1 MQPLRLVLAGLAATA
16 VAAPLVLTVPLTAA
30 SAAPGDPVAVRTGDT
45 PETTV
50 FPNDRFTVADPAQ
63 LTGKRV
69 AMPVP
74 ECTPDTRS
82 ICDTLEILNTTDGFD
97 LQPRFFI
104 PFTGDIDVATVT
116 PQSLYVEG
124 PAGRVGLQEL
134 TFDPGSDVLAA
145 RTREQL
151 PEQTLHTL
159 VITPFV
165 RDTTGRSIAAE
176 VRVPFTTMS
185 GTTELDRIRK
195 ALDDG
200 SAYTAAGIEAR
211 TADFD
216 QPNPGDEFPVE
227 GEITTVFPPPPAT
240 TENIFRDDQTT
251 TDPEQKTSSR
261 VPNAAL
267 TGVGCYAFG
276 SFESPQFARA
286 DSTIT
291 PTPTTQTPPVVGK
304 DRLGF
309 ALIVPAGPEP
319 AGGWPV
325 AVYGPGFTRSYFDLF
340 FTSDANAAAGIATL
354 ATNPLGHGFGPAS
367 TITVQGPGGATF
379 LSYGRGKDL
388 TGDGEIDSAEGSQPA
403 TSVALDAN
411 GEVASEEPSPNQ
423 VHGLR
428 GGLIQTVTDNMTL
441 VRAVEAGIEVPNCPV
456 GGNGGSAKLAT
467 EGVQYYG
474 LSFGGIYGTM
484 LMGTDPHVSSGL
496 LNVPGGPIVDI
507 ARLSGFR
514 DRLAATLR
522 TSKPTLLNG
531 GPGREGFTESWP
543 LPHDPPIT
551 DPVPGAME
559 IQRYLS
565 YATWY
570 GRPGGP
576 ETYAPLIRKD
586 PRNGEKNVVYQVAFG
601 DATVPNVTSG
611 NIIQAGDLF
620 DRVTYYRNDRTP
632 TRGTNP
638 HGFLASPALAGRQ
651 MAQAQLTAFLE
662 TGRMVDPDGGATV
675 FEVPIANLDNLQC
688 LHYPHPQTGQG
699 AFGAPGQGEFEGQ
712 NGPAASGEC
721 PRRPVDRPQA
731 RGTDAAGPPA
741 SVPAN
746 SRRDDDGNVH
756 ERSIDCVIFNEVAD
770 GTSATEYSPGV
781 EVNRA
786 QMARFV
792 ANLIERSGGE
802 LAADP
807 PDAFDDDNGNFH
819 EQPINQLAAAGIIE
833 GVDERTYAPDEVV
846 NRGQMAKFLVLAY
859 EFVSDR
865 SLTDAGDYFA
875 DDESSVQE
883 RNINKAAEA
892 GFTVG
897 RDGEYQAAAPV
908 RRDAMA
914 SFLARTLDLLVAEGT
929 AAAKQ

>member
-1 MQPLRLVLAGLAATA
+1 VLDVTMSLLRPALAGLLASAL
-16 VAAPLVLTVPLTAA
+16 AAPVVALAPPAA
-30 SAAPGDPVAVRTGDT
+30 AADPVAVRDGGT

-50 FPNDRFTVADPAQ
+50 FPNDRFTVPDAEQ
-63 LTGKRV
+63 LTGLRV
-69 AMPVP
+69 DLPVP
-74 ECTPDTRS
+74 DCTEDTRS
-82 ICDTLEILNTTDGFD
+82 ICEALEVLNTTDGFD

-104 PFTGDIDVATVT
+104 PFTGDIDVTTVT
-116 PQSLYVEG
+116 PQTAYVEG

-134 TFDPGSDVLAA
+134 TFDPTSDVLAA

-151 PEQTLHTL
+151 PEQTQHTL
-159 VITPFV
+159 VITRLV
-165 RDTTGRSIAAE
+165 RDTTGQPLAAE

-200 SAYTAAGIEAR
+200 SAYADAGIAER
-211 TADFD
+211 TASFT

-261 VPNAAL
+261 VPNAAV

-276 SFESPQFARA
+276 SFESPQFARE

-367 TITVQGPGGATF
+367 TITVDGPGGATF
-379 LSYGRGKDL
+379 LSYGRGVDL
-388 TGDGEIDSAEGSQPA
+388 NGDGEIDSAEGSQPA
-403 TSVALDAN
+403 TAVLEDEEGN
-411 GEVASEEPSPNQ
+411 IVSEEPSPNQ

-428 GGLIQTVTDNMTL
+428 GGLIQTTVDNMAL
-441 VRAVEAGIEVPNCPV
+441 VRAVEAGMEVPNCPV

-484 LMGTDPHVSSGL
+484 LMGTDPHVPSGL

-522 TSKPTLLNG
+522 TNKPTLLNG
-531 GPGREGFTESWP
+531 GPGLEGFTESWP

-576 ETYAPLIRKD
+576 ETYAPLIRKE
-586 PRNGEKNVVYQVAFG
+586 PRNGEKNVVYQIAFG

-611 NIIQAGDLF
+611 NIIRAGDLF

-651 MAQAQLTAFLE
+651 MAEAQLTAFLE

-675 FEVPIANLDNLQC
+675 FEVPIVNPDNVQC
-688 LHYPHPQTGQG
+688 LHYPHPQTGEG
-699 AFGAPGQGEFEGQ
+699 AYP
-712 NGPAASGEC
+712 PAASGEC
-721 PRRPVDRPQA
+721 PPRPVDVPQA
-731 RGTDAAGPPA
+731 RFIDDACPEDRVPP
-741 SVPAN
+741 N
-746 SRRDDDGNVH
+746 SRQDTDGNTH
-756 ERSIDCVIFNEVAD
+756 ELAIDCMVWWEIAQ
-770 GTSATEYSPGV
+770 GTSATTYEPAT
-781 EVNRA
+781 EVSRA
-786 QMARFV
+786 QMASFIAR
-792 ANLIERSGGE
+792 LIVEAGGE
-802 LAADP
+802 LPDTA
-807 PDAFDDDNGNFH
+807 PDAFTDDDGSVH
-819 EQPINQLAAAGIIE
+819 EDNINKLAAARLVNGTDE
-833 GVDERTYAPDEVV
+833 GEYSPQVPVTRA
-846 NRGQMAKFLVLAY
+846 QMASFLVRAY
-859 EFVSDR
+859 EYVSPNEL
-865 SLTDAGDYFA
+865 SASSDYFS
-875 DDESSVQE
+875 DDDGSTHEENV
-883 RNINKAAEA
+883 NKSAEA
-892 GFTVG
+892 GFTNG
-897 RDGEYQAAAPV
+897 RDGGYQPAEVV

-914 SFLARTLDLLVAEGT
+914 SFLSRDLDLLVEEGT
-929 AAAKQ
+929 TPPHE